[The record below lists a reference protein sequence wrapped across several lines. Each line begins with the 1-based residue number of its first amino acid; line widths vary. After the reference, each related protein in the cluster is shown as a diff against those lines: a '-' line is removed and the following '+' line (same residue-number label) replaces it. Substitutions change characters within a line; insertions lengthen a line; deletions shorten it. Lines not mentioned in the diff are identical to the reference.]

1 MLLSLLYSLDIFIS
15 ILAVIFKMK
24 CWLIEIYKAN
34 ILLVYKLETAI
45 CLQEKVRKQ
54 SVELAEKL
62 HSIHF

>member
-45 CLQEKVRKQ
+45 YWQEKVRKQ
-54 SVELAEKL
+54 SVELAKKL

>member
-54 SVELAEKL
+54 SVELTKKL